1 MSTFR
6 VSDVPFDHVIAE
18 LAAFPLAAEESFAAG
33 IERLEPAVE
42 RSEPMRRLWRA
53 AEQRMTEGQAA
64 MSLDELVALRDRLW
78 FWDQD
83 SGITLERYLRHL
95 AVEFLA
101 ANAAVARPML
111 RAERDFEGRG
121 RPLHDPR
128 WRQAW
133 RWLSFALP
141 ADMLLAAL
149 QDRRQKPSR
158 VELLSP
164 QVAQLLLTHGFA
176 ETHLHI
182 GAALDFPTLWIALQH
197 ALADT
202 NMTADSFRG
211 PGAVFGEGRDF
222 ASWLLR
228 AALVRWMLAMYMG
241 SGDSRPFAEFVCD
254 RVEPNVR
261 QWCGAASHVYLR
273 MVVRETLNGRFA
285 EESPTF
291 YELRDLYA
299 RATQVTTNS
308 LPDQLDRVAISDP
321 ITPLIRSSVTR
332 TLTAEM
338 QFIATA
344 LDRLPTA
351 DPIFRRLFWQTQRLR
366 VIFYRHVVQRPLT
379 PGLQWFIRTYGRL
392 KSGRR
397 RVSARLLVESA
408 ATLGGFGEG
417 LRSLEVRTS
426 PDADAS
432 DLLELIADVD
442 ASFFAFARRQTQRG
456 SLGLPTAGEP
466 SSASWN
472 RATETFG
479 RTGVEPCADPC
490 IDPPE
495 FGVVLHF
502 TKMRGGG
509 AEKGV
514 PRAHWAHSH
523 ADPSPRDALD
533 GGSSREANA
542 SGFRYAALYA
552 DKRREAQ
559 ALVALLTRF
568 PLSLRVVRGLDVCTD
583 ELAAP
588 TWVFAPLFRYVREA
602 ANAASLHLSEL
613 GIDVPPLRTSVHAGE
628 DFVHLLGGLRRV
640 DEAVRYLGLCEG
652 DRIGHGVALGIDAT
666 RWCRAAGRLPVM
678 REERLLDLSWEWTC
692 YSRFEV
698 AADVDRLAWIEREV
712 PRLSDAMFG
721 ERLTPYDVEC
731 LVSQLH
737 REDALRRLG
746 FPSGNA
752 FSFDDEIDDGADDW
766 KQAERRVRAYLTSPR
781 LFRAGRAI
789 EWVDPFSEA
798 PAIERLQSYLR
809 HRIASLG
816 LCVEVNPSSNL
827 LIGNLGDLTRHPLW
841 RLRPPR
847 PTPELPPVSICI
859 GSDDPITFA
868 TNLRQE
874 YMLLHDAMILADLTY
889 DEAKAWLNDVR
900 QSGLESRFTIPRPYQ
915 NIRDHIAVGL
925 DAAVELPP

>member
-33 IERLEPAVE
+33 IEQLDPAVE
-42 RSEPMRRLWRA
+42 RAEPMRRLWRA
-53 AEQRMTEGQAA
+53 AERRMTEGQAA

-78 FWDQD
+78 FWDEG
-83 SGITLERYLRHL
+83 SRITLEKYLRHL
-95 AVEFLA
+95 ADEFLA
-101 ANAAVARPML
+101 ANASIARPTL

-149 QDRRQKPSR
+149 HDGRQKPSR

-164 QVAQLLLTHGFA
+164 QVAQLLMTHGFA

-182 GAALDFPTLWIALQH
+182 GAALDFPTLWVALQH

-202 NMTADSFRG
+202 NMKADSFRG

-222 ASWLLR
+222 APWLVR
-228 AALVRWMLAMYMG
+228 AALVRWMLAMYLG
-241 SGDSRPFAEFVCD
+241 SRDSRPFAEFLCD
-254 RVEPNVR
+254 LVEPNVR

-273 MVVRETLNGRFA
+273 MIVREMLAGRFA
-285 EESPTF
+285 DESPAF

-299 RATQVTTNS
+299 RATQITTVP
-308 LPDQLDRVAISDP
+308 LPDQLDDVAASDP
-321 ITPLIRSSVTR
+321 IASLIDASVTR
-332 TLTAEM
+332 TMTAEM
-338 QFIATA
+338 RLIASA
-344 LDRLPTA
+344 LERLPTA
-351 DPIFRRLFWQTQRLR
+351 DPVFRGLFWQTQRLR
-366 VIFYRHVVQRPLT
+366 VMFYRHVVQRPLT

-397 RVSARLLVESA
+397 RVSSRLLVESA

-432 DLLELIADVD
+432 DLLELIADFD
-442 ASFFAFARRQTQRG
+442 TSFFAFAGRQSQRRA
-456 SLGLPTAGEP
+456 SAVPTNDL
-466 SSASWN
+466 SNSATWN
-472 RATETFG
+472 RPAEAAV
-479 RTGVEPCADPC
+479 RPCVDPC
-490 IDPPE
+490 IEPPE

-502 TKMRGGG
+502 TKARGGG

-514 PRAHWAHSH
+514 PRAHWANSH
-523 ADPSPRDALD
+523 ADPSPRDASD
-533 GGSSREANA
+533 TGSSRDANA
-542 SGFRYAALYA
+542 SGFRYAAFYA

-613 GIDVPPLRTSVHAGE
+613 GIEAPPLRTSVHAGE

-712 PRLSDAMFG
+712 PRLSDVMFG

-737 REDALRRLG
+737 REHTLRRLG
-746 FPSGNA
+746 FPAGNS
-752 FSFDDEIDDGADDW
+752 FSSTDDAADDADDW
-766 KQAERRVRAYLTSPR
+766 KRAERRARAYLTSPR

-809 HRIASLG
+809 QRIASLG
-816 LCVEVNPSSNL
+816 LCVEVNPTSNL

-847 PTPELPPVSICI
+847 PTPDLPPVSICI

-868 TNLRQE
+868 TNLRHE

-889 DEAKAWLNDVR
+889 DEAKSWLNDVR

-915 NIRDHIAVGL
+915 NIRDHIAIGL
-925 DAAVELPP
+925 DTSI